1 MSNIGRVDQAVLQ
14 LRAQLQRLARERAGK
29 TRSSDGTPPKPLDR
43 LRQARASGSFGE
55 EEFRRKFV
63 RALLTEELGEGL
75 GNQPEFERISN
86 EVWRLLDADPDTRAM
101 MDAAIHQLG
110 GIADSKI

>member
-1 MSNIGRVDQAVLQ
+1 MSDISRVDQAVLH
-14 LRAQLQRLARERAGK
+14 LRAQLQRLARERTGK
-29 TRSSDGTPPKPLDR
+29 RGVAPRPEPKPLER
-43 LRQARASGSFGE
+43 LRQSGGAAGE

-86 EVWRLLDADPDTRAM
+86 EVWRLLDADPDTRSM
-101 MDAAIHQLG
+101 MDDAIRRLRVPG
-110 GIADSKI
+110 A